1 MPSQQISA
9 AAARLQAA
17 LDLPLAP
24 VAVSFSDQSPETV
37 TAPSKPVPAG
47 CVFWQQGAEAA
58 VVTTAKD
65 HALCAIGVHTHNL
78 ADPVPSQ
85 GAELGAVLG
94 VLGQM
99 TYVRPEDIPGIPTL
113 ASQPR
118 YVVYQPLAGASSA
131 DVVLLLARNRQ
142 SLVLSEATSQVDGAI
157 APAMGRP
164 ACAVVPQAVN
174 SGNAAMT
181 FGCCGARAY
190 LDTFADDIA
199 IWALPAAKLDAYTER
214 IEKIAEAN
222 RVLTQFHRLRGADVA
237 AGATPTYAES
247 LTRMG

>member
-1 MPSQQISA
+1 MTSQEIA
-9 AAARLQAA
+9 AAASRLQAS
-17 LDLPLAP
+17 LQLPLAP
-24 VAVSFSDQSPETV
+24 VAVSFSDEPPLTG
-37 TAPSKPVPAG
+37 APPSEPVAAG

-58 VVTTAKD
+58 VATTAKD
-65 HALCAIGVHTHNL
+65 HALCAIGVHTHNM

-85 GAELGAVLG
+85 GSELGAVLG

-99 TYVRPEDIPGIPTL
+99 TYVRPEDIPGIPVLPT
-113 ASQPR
+113 QPR
-118 YVVYQPLAGASSA
+118 FVVYQPLAEAPRA

-142 SLVLSEATSQVDGAI
+142 SLVLTEATSQVDGSI

-174 SGNAAMT
+174 SGKAAMT

-190 LDTFADDIA
+190 LEAFADDVA
-199 IWALPAAKLDAYTER
+199 VWALPAGKLDAYIER

-247 LTRMG
+247 LARMG